1 MWERPDAELRIHG
14 FREGLDVLKGR
25 ARFEFPAVDWPA
37 ESRAAA
43 VLIPFWEFEGELFTV
58 LTRRS
63 ASLSRHAGQ
72 VSFPGGL
79 REPGEDWIT
88 TALRESNEEVG
99 LDRELVEVMGFLDD
113 AFSGTGNH
121 LVGVVAWLRDAPK
134 LCANPEVAEILHV
147 PVREILRTES
157 WRVEP
162 VVSRGVHFE
171 NDIVEWSGGSAFGLS
186 ADLLQ
191 EALRW
196 GLGESP
202 ARGPRRLSE
211 LRALTTAIAAERR
224 TEQKG
229 SETR

>member
-1 MWERPDAELRIHG
+1 MWERPEADLCTRA
-14 FREGLDVLKGR
+14 FREGLDALGNR
-25 ARFEFPAVDWPA
+25 ARFEFPETDWPDN
-37 ESRAAA
+37 SRAAA
-43 VLIPFWEFEGELFTV
+43 VLIPFWQSAGELFTL

-79 REPGEDWIT
+79 REPGEGWIA
-88 TALRESNEEVG
+88 TALREANEEVG
-99 LDRELVEVMGFLDD
+99 LDREIVDILGFLDD

-121 LVGVVAWLRDAPK
+121 LVGVVAWLREEPE
-134 LCANPEVAEILHV
+134 LCANAEVAEILRV
-147 PVREILRTES
+147 PVRELLRPES

-171 NDIVEWSGGSAFGLS
+171 NDVVEWNGGSVFGLS
-186 ADLLQ
+186 ANLLQ

-202 ARGPRRLSE
+202 ACGPVRLSE
-211 LRALTTAIAAERR
+211 LRAVMGALEAEGPER
-224 TEQKG
+224 G
-229 SETR
+229 